1 VTRHTGIGVALAA
14 LAAIGWVVLAIR
26 TPTNT
31 YHFAPLVVALAAPIA
46 ARSDPAR
53 SDPARSD
60 LGGPDLGG
68 SESPWSRLV
77 VGCVGGVVAAAIGL
91 SLAASGNLEGPTF
104 WGEGGALGEVLLFS
118 IGGAVAGGVLMWRRP
133 AP

>member
-1 VTRHTGIGVALAA
+1 MTRQTGVGVALAA
-14 LAAIGWVVLAIR
+14 LAATGWIVLAIR

-53 SDPARSD
+53 SDSAVSETGWAR
-60 LGGPDLGG
+60 LFVG
-68 SESPWSRLV
+68 SI
-77 VGCVGGVVAAAIGL
+77 GGVVAAVIGL

-118 IGGAVAGGVLMWRRP
+118 IGGAVAGGALVWRGEASDHQATSGRP
-133 AP
+133 

>member
-1 VTRHTGIGVALAA
+1 VTRQTGIGVALAA

-60 LGGPDLGG
+60 LGG
-68 SESPWSRLV
+68 SESPWSRLF